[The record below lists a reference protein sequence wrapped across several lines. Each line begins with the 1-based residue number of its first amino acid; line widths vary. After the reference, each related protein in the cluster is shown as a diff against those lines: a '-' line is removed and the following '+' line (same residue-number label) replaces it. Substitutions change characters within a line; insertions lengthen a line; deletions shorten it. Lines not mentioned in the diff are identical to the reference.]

1 MEDDNGLSSHNLL
14 DLLYIVHEG
23 LTQHLLVI
31 NIDGTL
37 DMTKVILVIKSTV
50 DDNNRMRLISKQICQ
65 SLTIY
70 WVANWGEWI
79 LKVELWQQLCFII
92 ICKKGFVDTERVA
105 LPLIAL
111 LAGRLIQYI
120 ILLRAANRL
129 NSKLRH
135 TCLAIGFHWLI
146 CLTRWTLFVFF
157 F

>member
-37 DMTKVILVIKSTV
+37 DMTKVILVIESTI
-50 DDNNRMRLISKQICQ
+50 DNNNRMRLISKQICQ

-70 WVANWGEWI
+70 WVANRGEWI
-79 LKVELWQQLCFII
+79 LKVELWQELRFII
-92 ICKKGFVDTERVA
+92 VRKKGFVDTERVT

-111 LAGRLIQYI
+111 LASRLIQ
-120 ILLRAANRL
+120 
-129 NSKLRH
+129 
-135 TCLAIGFHWLI
+135 
-146 CLTRWTLFVFF
+146 
-157 F
+157 